1 MKQIELTIHN
11 PTGLHARPAAIFVKT
26 AKQFKA
32 KIQVQHGPK
41 KVNAKSVISVLTLG
55 VERGGEITIVAEGAD
70 EETAL
75 EVLKAAVES
84 GLGEDHA
91 PPSSNGEPVKPPP
104 AGAKPAP
111 APVAVADL
119 SAGVV
124 RGIAGAPGIA
134 IGPVFQ
140 FQESKIV
147 VKETIAAEPEQE
159 KTRLNEV
166 LNSTRAELTRLHAD
180 MVQRIGPEEAAIF
193 EAHLAILDDPDLLET
208 ATERIENGLSA
219 AQAWQESV
227 EATAAQLAQVK
238 DELLAARAAD
248 VRDVG
253 QRVLRELVGATDT
266 KPDLPETPIVLVA
279 HDLSPSDTVS
289 LDPNR
294 VLGFCTAVG
303 GANAHTAILARA
315 LGLPAIVGAGPAVL
329 GLKNGLQVILDGNTG
344 VLTIDPEEEV
354 LAFAKTAQV
363 EQRARQAA
371 ALKAAKAA
379 AITQD
384 GHRVEVVANIG
395 SVADARQA
403 VGFGA
408 EGVGLLRTE
417 FLFLERT
424 EPPTETQQYE
434 IYRDIVLA
442 LAEQPV
448 IVRTLDVGGDKPLP
462 YLPLPAEENPFLGI
476 RGIRLSMTRPE
487 LLRTQ
492 IRAIL
497 RAASHGPFRIMF
509 PMVATLEEWT
519 AARRIVSEVQ
529 QELNAPAVEVGIM
542 IEVPAAALIAPRFA
556 REVDFFS
563 IGTNDLTQYT
573 LAMDRGHPELSAQA
587 DGLHPAVLYLIDRTV
602 RAAHA
607 EGKWVGVCG
616 ELGANPQALPIL
628 VGLGVDEL
636 SVSIPAIPTVK
647 AGVRSLNYAAAQALA
662 RQALECGT
670 AAEVKN
676 LVDRLK
682 AEALAPVSNGK
693 E

>member
-1 MKQIELTIHN
+1 MKQIELVIHN

-26 AKQFKA
+26 AKQFQA
-32 KIQVQHGPK
+32 KIQIQHGPK

-55 VERGGEITIVAEGAD
+55 VERGGQITIVADGTD

-75 EVLKAAVES
+75 AVLKEAVEN

-91 PPSSNGEPVKPPP
+91 PAKSNGSPAKQPPQSKPEPVPMVIGPE
-104 AGAKPAP
+104 GL
-111 APVAVADL
+111 VQ
-119 SAGVV
+119 
-124 RGIAGAPGIA
+124 GIAGAPGIA
-134 IGPVFQ
+134 IGPIYQ
-140 FQESKIV
+140 FQATKIV
-147 VKETIAAEPEQE
+147 VEETAAADPNQE
-159 KTRLNEV
+159 KARLDKA
-166 LNSTRAELTRLHAD
+166 LDSTRADLTSLHAD
-180 MVQRIGPEEAAIF
+180 MVKRIGPEEAAIF

-208 ATERIENGLSA
+208 ATDRIESGLSA

-253 QRVLRELVGATDT
+253 QRVLRSLVGAADSQ
-266 KPDLPETPIVLVA
+266 PELPETPIVLVV

-289 LDPNR
+289 LDPDR
-294 VLGFCTAVG
+294 VLGFCTAAG

-329 GLKNGLQVILDGNTG
+329 GLKNGTQVILDGNTG
-344 VLTIDPEEEV
+344 VLTIAPGDEV
-354 LAFAKTAQV
+354 LAFAKTAQQ
-363 EQRARQAA
+363 EQRARQAE
-371 ALKAAKAA
+371 ALKAAKAP

-384 GHRVEVVANIG
+384 GHRLEVVANIG
-395 SVADARQA
+395 SLADARQA

-424 EPPTETQQYE
+424 EPPTETEQFE

-442 LAEQPV
+442 LADQPV

-497 RAASHGPFRIMF
+497 RAAGHGPFRIMF

-529 QELNAPAVEVGIM
+529 QELNAPTVEVGIM
-542 IEVPAAALIAPRFA
+542 IEVPAAALIAEHFA

-587 DGLHPAVLYLIDRTV
+587 DGLHPAVLHLIDRTV

-607 EGKWVGVCG
+607 AGKWVGVCG
-616 ELGANPQALPIL
+616 ELGANPQAGPIL

-647 AGVRSLNYAAAQALA
+647 ARIRSMSYAAAQDLAAQALA
-662 RQALECGT
+662 CGT
-670 AAEVKN
+670 ATEVRQ
-676 LVDRLK
+676 LVDRWQSQSTS
-682 AEALAPVSNGK
+682 AISNGK
-693 E
+693 ESA